1 MEEPSA
7 VLIELIQQIL
17 NGLVVGS
24 VYTLIALGL
33 TIIFG
38 ILGIAHFAH
47 GSVAMFGGYLA
58 YTLMGVLHVNM
69 IVAMALA
76 MVVGA
81 LLGVLIQRLA
91 YHPVRDDPPINSFI
105 IALGLTML
113 IEKLNLLAFGPD
125 QIIVPSPVTGSFQL
139 GGLVVT
145 ELRMLVFVSAVTLVF
160 AMTLFVNRTWMG
172 SAIRAVA
179 LNRPAAVLMGVDV
192 NRVSMI
198 VFALSSA
205 LGVAAGVLIG
215 ALFAVAPGV
224 SGGLVI
230 KGFAV
235 LILGGLGS
243 IPGAIIG
250 GLVLGVSE
258 SLAAGFLSS
267 AYKDVIS
274 FFIMIAVLLLRP
286 EGLMRGKR

>member
-1 MEEPSA
+1 MT
-7 VLIELIQQIL
+7 ELIQQII

-47 GSVAMFGGYLA
+47 GSVAMFGGYLT
-58 YTLMGVLHVNM
+58 YTFMQVLGVNM
-69 IVAMALA
+69 LVAMPLA
-76 MVVGA
+76 MVCGA
-81 LLGVLIQRLA
+81 LLGVAIERLA
-91 YHPVRDDPPINSFI
+91 YHPVRNDPPINAFI
-105 IALGLTML
+105 IALGLTMV
-113 IEKLNLLAFGPD
+113 IEKLNLLMFGAD
-125 QIIVPSPVTGSFQL
+125 QVIVPSPFSDVFEWGDLVLPELRAYVFVIAVV
-139 GGLVVT
+139 LVV
-145 ELRMLVFVSAVTLVF
+145 
-160 AMTLFVNRTWMG
+160 AMTLFINKSWMG

-179 LNRPAAVLMGVDV
+179 QNRSAAILMGVNV

-205 LGVAAGVLIG
+205 LAVAAGALIG

-243 IPGAIIG
+243 IPGAIVG
-250 GLVLGVSE
+250 GLILGVSE
-258 SLAAGFLSS
+258 SLSAGFLSS
-267 AYKDVIS
+267 GYKDVIS
-274 FFIMIAVLLLRP
+274 FVIMIGVLLLRP
-286 EGLMRGKR
+286 EGLMRKKG